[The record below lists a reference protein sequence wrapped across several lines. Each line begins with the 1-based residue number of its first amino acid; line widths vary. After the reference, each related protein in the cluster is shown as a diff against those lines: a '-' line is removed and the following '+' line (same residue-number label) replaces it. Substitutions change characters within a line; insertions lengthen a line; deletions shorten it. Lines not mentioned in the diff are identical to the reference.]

1 MRIKDGIFLMALSLV
16 AGWLVAESKATTQ
29 SPIAQDTIKQD
40 TVISVK
46 GKKALFIGDSHSAAD
61 YGWQHQVCKKTGMT
75 YLNTAVGGKQTAWML
90 QEAKLKVTEYAIYA
104 YNKLK
109 ELGIELDIPKIEN
122 ENIKKKKSDFLEK
135 LQKEL
140 YDAIDTE
147 DYEKAAEIRDRIKSI
162 EK

>member
-1 MRIKDGIFLMALSLV
+1 MA
-16 AGWLVAESKATTQ
+16 KR
-29 SPIAQDTIKQD
+29 K
-40 TVISVK
+40 
-46 GKKALFIGDSHSAAD
+46 
-61 YGWQHQVCKKTGMT
+61 KKTNVYFT
-75 YLNTAVGGKQTAWML
+75 KIQDI
-90 QEAKLKVTEYAIYA
+90 AISA